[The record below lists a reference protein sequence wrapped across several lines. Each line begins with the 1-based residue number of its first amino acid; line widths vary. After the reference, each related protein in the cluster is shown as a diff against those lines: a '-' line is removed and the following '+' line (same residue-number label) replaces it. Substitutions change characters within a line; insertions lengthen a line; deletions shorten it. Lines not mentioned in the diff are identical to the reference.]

1 MGWFKHR
8 KPDPV
13 GERGKQLSAEIKQL
27 ESQIAALQNRMQGGT
42 EQTHPPGA
50 TPPSPQG
57 KPANPFKANAPSNPP
72 DSRPELVLE
81 PVDLK
86 SLQAVDQPGRPPFRP
101 GKQIHAEGRVSFLHK
116 VARFFRGPT
125 SDNPQ
130 LIRYMAAGNI
140 HGLKPL
146 RYERRVQRNRLVL
159 WVVILAVIL
168 IGLFKMFY
176 R

>member
-27 ESQIAALQNRMQGGT
+27 ESQIAALQNRMQGAT
-42 EQTHPPGA
+42 ERPVETGP
-50 TPPSPQG
+50 TPPSPG
-57 KPANPFKANAPSNPP
+57 KPTNPFRPTAQPTRP
-72 DSRPELVLE
+72 DPQRELVLE

-86 SLQAVDQPGRPPFRP
+86 PLQAVDQPSRPPFRP
-101 GKQIHAEGRVSFLHK
+101 GKQIHAEGRVSFLRK

-125 SDNPQ
+125 SDNPK